1 MRPLIM
7 SGAGLSWR
15 NMKTARKPAAAMDFW
30 EPAMEDL
37 INRITAAAGID
48 ADTAQNAVGLMLA
61 FLQKEG
67 DAGAVAI
74 MMDKFP
80 GAADLAGQY
89 ASQIGGGF
97 LGGGVMGL
105 GQKLMGLGL
114 GMGDMTTVAK
124 ETVAFAKEKAGAST
138 IDQVVGSI
146 PGLSQFV

>member
-1 MRPLIM
+1 MDELI
-7 SGAGLSWR
+7 A
-15 NMKTARKPAAAMDFW
+15 
-30 EPAMEDL
+30 
-37 INRITAAAGID
+37 RITANVGVD
-48 ADTAQNAVGLMLA
+48 ADVAKSAVGLILA

-67 DAGAVAI
+67 DGSAVAT

-80 GAADLAGQY
+80 GAADTASEY

-114 GMGDMTTVAK
+114 GMGDMSSVAK
-124 ETVAFAKEKAGAST
+124 ETVAFAKEKAGADT
-138 IDQVVGSI
+138 IDQLVGSI

>member
-1 MRPLIM
+1 MDELI
-7 SGAGLSWR
+7 
-15 NMKTARKPAAAMDFW
+15 T
-30 EPAMEDL
+30 
-37 INRITAAAGID
+37 RITSTVGID
-48 ADTAQNAVGLMLA
+48 ADVAQNAVGLMMA

-67 DAGAVAI
+67 DAAAVAD
-74 MMDKFP
+74 MMSKFP
-80 GAADLAGQY
+80 GASEFASQY

-114 GMGDMTTVAK
+114 GMGEMTSVAK

-138 IDQVVGSI
+138 IDQLVGSI

>member
-1 MRPLIM
+1 
-7 SGAGLSWR
+7 
-15 NMKTARKPAAAMDFW
+15 MDELFT
-30 EPAMEDL
+30 
-37 INRITAAAGID
+37 RITSSVGID
-48 ADTAQNAVGLMLA
+48 ADVAKNAVGLILA

-67 DAGAVAI
+67 DAAAVSD
-74 MMDKFP
+74 MMAKVP
-80 GAADLAGQY
+80 GAADLAGEY

-114 GMGDMTTVAK
+114 GMGDMSSVAK

-138 IDQVVGSI
+138 IDQLVGSI